1 MASASS
7 SCCATFS
14 GRLTDSTS
22 DLCWVGLSFVL
33 CSTTS
38 CRICRSSASSA
49 SFQCFDLMT
58 FNPIKTLHHSGS
70 LAVTGSN
77 LKSFLDDKDFTASL
91 PQATVQVHQQPAAAD
106 GFGACFL
113 GVTEYNCLY
122 KQTNL
127 RQDLSSFSFALE
139 ACEYVCSG
147 SSFEPKLKMHFINA
161 LSLLVRSVV

>member
-1 MASASS
+1 M
-7 SCCATFS
+7 
-14 GRLTDSTS
+14 
-22 DLCWVGLSFVL
+22 
-33 CSTTS
+33 
-38 CRICRSSASSA
+38 
-49 SFQCFDLMT
+49 
-58 FNPIKTLHHSGS
+58 
-70 LAVTGSN
+70 TGSN
-77 LKSFLDDKDFTASL
+77 LKNFLDDKDFTASL

-113 GVTEYNCLY
+113 GVTEYNPLIQEEICTTQPCLY